1 MGAEPAG
8 GGRPKR
14 FFSRS
19 RRGGDAGP
27 PRRAGPG
34 QGPSPARLVLPFLP
48 PHVPLSPRLIPREAM
63 HFAASPPPSPAAAS
77 PGGTRRGRRSC
88 GAAVGAGGPGGGGRG
103 EGSGSP
109 SPPGAGVPV
118 PRGRSSG
125 WVLVPR
131 ALPGLEQWVSVPVG
145 GSDGCRFPEP

>member
-88 GAAVGAGGPGGGGRG
+88 GAAVGAGGAGRRRTGGGERLPEPSRG
-103 EGSGSP
+103 GGPGSKGSEQWMGPGSP
-109 SPPGAGVPV
+109 SPPGAGAVGLGSRGRERWVPV
-118 PRGRSSG
+118 P
-125 WVLVPR
+125 
-131 ALPGLEQWVSVPVG
+131 
-145 GSDGCRFPEP
+145 